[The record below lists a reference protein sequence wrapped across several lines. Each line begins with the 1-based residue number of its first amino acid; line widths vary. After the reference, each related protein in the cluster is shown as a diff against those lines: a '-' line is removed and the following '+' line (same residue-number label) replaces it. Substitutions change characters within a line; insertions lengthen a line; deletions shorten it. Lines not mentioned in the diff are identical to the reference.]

1 MYYSSFETDICR
13 LTLVG
18 DEQGLKRIH
27 LKNKSSDKVLRIE
40 ASWIENDDFF
50 SQARKQLLA
59 YFKGELKTFSLK
71 LNPDGTEYQ
80 KRVWKALQTIPY
92 GQTRSYK
99 EIAIMTGNEKASRA
113 VGMANGKNPLPI
125 VVPCHRVIGSN
136 GKLTGFAF
144 GLELKKDIIN
154 LEKEGLSV

>member
-27 LKNKSSDKVLRIE
+27 LKNQSSDKVLKIE

-50 SQARKQLLA
+50 SQAREQLLA

-71 LNPDGTEYQ
+71 LNPDGSEYQ

-125 VVPCHRVIGSN
+125 VIPCHRVIGSN

-144 GLELKKDIIN
+144 GIKLKKDIIN